1 MHPRLEYLRGS
12 ALVTYNTSKMQKE
25 IVSCPEADLPNNIH
39 DRFNEL
45 FQIKAKWTVEEITP
59 YIM

>member
-1 MHPRLEYLRGS
+1 MQPKTEYLCGS

-39 DRFNEL
+39 NRLNEL

-59 YIM
+59 YIT